1 MKVIVRCANN
11 RVTKAD
17 MEREIERLFQENK
30 DLRVYVGHLCD
41 ELSLAQQKS
50 EARRQ
55 VICERDKLIQ
65 ELNDQIAADEEE
77 LAKSESESSQG
88 MNAVV
93 KFWEEAVREKNKA
106 EERAEE
112 YRIAL
117 MESDCRVDECEK
129 RMNWLSK
136 EVLEWKAAAEGYK
149 NRYEEL
155 KAQKEA
161 DDKKSEEICTAC
173 NERYEDVLA
182 ERNRLRSEVELL
194 TYERDTAVKGNSE
207 LTDEIIELRD
217 KLEAEHNLRTEAE
230 KVYDEVASEAYDM
243 HQQITDLIVDN
254 TRLENKVEELEAEVD
269 ACHRNIDGYIE
280 GNRRMR
286 AEYEKKLE
294 TEQSQTK
301 HWYKKHDEV
310 FQKME
315 GYKTQLIVANQ
326 ENLTRAKTMEQLQEE
341 YNELEENFN
350 ELERVHKLWG
360 EEINR
365 LRRVVTEL
373 QTNRFTTDEFI
384 GMIMKNFMPSAD
396 K

>member
-65 ELNDQIAADEEE
+65 ELNEQIQASEDELENTYCDLVNQKQLQGE
-77 LAKSESESSQG
+77 MCDTIDDLRIKLAKSESESSQG
-88 MNAVV
+88 MNAIV
-93 KFWEEAVREKNKA
+93 KFWEEAIREKNKA

-129 RMNWLSK
+129 RMDWLSK
-136 EVLEWKAAAEGYK
+136 EVLEWKATAEGYK
-149 NRYEEL
+149 NQYEEL

-173 NERYEDVLA
+173 NERYEDVLT
-182 ERNRLRSEVELL
+182 ERNYLREEVERL

-207 LTDEIIELRD
+207 LIDENIELRD
-217 KLEAEHNLRTEAE
+217 NLDAVINIKNEYAET
-230 KVYDEVASEAYDM
+230 
-243 HQQITDLIVDN
+243 I
-254 TRLENKVEELEAEVD
+254 EE
-269 ACHRNIDGYIE
+269 
-280 GNRRMR
+280 MR
-286 AEYEKKLE
+286 KKIIQL
-294 TEQSQTK
+294 QSPEFTK
-301 HWYKKHDEV
+301 HLAK
-310 FQKME
+310 
-315 GYKTQLIVANQ
+315 LI
-326 ENLTRAKTMEQLQEE
+326 
-341 YNELEENFN
+341 LECF
-350 ELERVHKLWG
+350 
-360 EEINR
+360 
-365 LRRVVTEL
+365 
-373 QTNRFTTDEFI
+373 
-384 GMIMKNFMPSAD
+384 PSAD